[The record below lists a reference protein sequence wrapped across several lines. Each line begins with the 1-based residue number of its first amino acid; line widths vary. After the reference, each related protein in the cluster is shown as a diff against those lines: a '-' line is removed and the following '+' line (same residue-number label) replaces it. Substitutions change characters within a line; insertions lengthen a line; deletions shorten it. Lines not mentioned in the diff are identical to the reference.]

1 MQAAASVECQEV
13 SEIGTLIFLHF
24 PLGCTHLY
32 RCFASDRILEK
43 GTEGKQISICLA
55 DVAVVLFSAFT
66 SFNISVAFI
75 YIG

>member
-1 MQAAASVECQEV
+1 MDA
-13 SEIGTLIFLHF
+13 LISLF
-24 PLGCTHLY
+24 CKWQNT
-32 RCFASDRILEK
+32 RK

-75 YIG
+75 YIGWSENSCVCAGELEVAM